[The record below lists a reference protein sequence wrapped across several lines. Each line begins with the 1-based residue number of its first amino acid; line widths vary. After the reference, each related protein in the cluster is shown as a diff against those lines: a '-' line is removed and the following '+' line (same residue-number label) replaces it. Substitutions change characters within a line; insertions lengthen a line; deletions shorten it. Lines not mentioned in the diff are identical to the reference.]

1 MPAQVPTLAVLL
13 GVFLFLAMAVLWPM
27 ASGAV
32 ALAVA
37 PILWFKGLR
46 GDLGTE
52 PAER

>member
-1 MPAQVPTLAVLL
+1 MPAHVPTLAVLF
-13 GVFLFLAMAVLWPM
+13 GACLFLAMAVLWPM

-37 PILWFKGLR
+37 PILWFKGLK

-52 PAER
+52 AADR